1 MPVISRLS
9 IIPFTPITIHLSQVE
24 TWQSR
29 GSLYGVMSNMRC
41 IVVEKYDCVFS
52 PIIYVTNCEKKKDVL
67 AMLVARICIPAIE
80 ITLYL
85 NSGFRYVLKLAGLT
99 ILYYFH
105 NSLSHKTSEHL
116 VS

>member
-1 MPVISRLS
+1 
-9 IIPFTPITIHLSQVE
+9 
-24 TWQSR
+24 
-29 GSLYGVMSNMRC
+29 
-41 IVVEKYDCVFS
+41 
-52 PIIYVTNCEKKKDVL
+52 
-67 AMLVARICIPAIE
+67 MLVARICIPAIE